1 MTRKSSLTGGQVWVV
16 RQGSRRVGHIAR
28 NAGGVLEARPGPVK
42 RKTVCGLRFVLG
54 NDHQGGVWRFEAEPG
69 DNVCA
74 TCWNERAVE
83 ALDALAPPAGHG
95 LRGIAPDTTRMP
107 CPACRAVA
115 VVRMGPELLE
125 QQEDGT
131 THVCHPTIGGCNRGF
146 RMACS
151 ERVDAVRPWDEGKG
165 NSGRSVKG
173 GKR

>member
-42 RKTVCGLRFVLG
+42 RETVCGLRFVLG
-54 NDHQGGVWRFEAEPG
+54 NDHQGGVWRFQAEPG

-74 TCWNERAVE
+74 TCWNERAVAE
-83 ALDALAPPAGHG
+83 LGLEHATHLRITETSEGLATK
-95 LRGIAPDTTRMP
+95 L
-107 CPACRAVA
+107 VA
-115 VVRMGPELLE
+115 
-125 QQEDGT
+125 
-131 THVCHPTIGGCNRGF
+131 
-146 RMACS
+146 
-151 ERVDAVRPWDEGKG
+151 DAVRPWDEGKG